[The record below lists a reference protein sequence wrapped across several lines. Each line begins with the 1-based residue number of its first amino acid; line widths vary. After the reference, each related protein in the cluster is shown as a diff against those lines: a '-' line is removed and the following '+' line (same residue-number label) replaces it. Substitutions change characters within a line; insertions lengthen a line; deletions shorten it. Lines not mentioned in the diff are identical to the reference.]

1 MKKETLVV
9 LGDGETFSGIEDCE
23 VVVVSEEA
31 SNRMMNTA
39 YCELED
45 EWDKQQRRK
54 KLGLPL
60 EQSEDD
66 EDRLTVKPVYEI
78 YNISELLNYFKQGK
92 NWDGYNLMKK
102 GGE

>member
-1 MKKETLVV
+1 MEKQTLVV

-31 SNRMMNTA
+31 SNRMMNTM
-39 YCELED
+39 YYELED

-102 GGE
+102 GDE

>member
-1 MKKETLVV
+1 MEKQTLVV

-31 SNRMMNTA
+31 SNRMMNTM
-39 YCELED
+39 YYELED

>member
-31 SNRMMNTA
+31 SDRMVNTM
-39 YCELED
+39 YYELED

-78 YNISELLNYFKQGK
+78 YKISELLNYFKQGK

>member
-1 MKKETLVV
+1 
-9 LGDGETFSGIEDCE
+9 
-23 VVVVSEEA
+23 
-31 SNRMMNTA
+31 MMNTM
-39 YCELED
+39 YYELED

>member
-1 MKKETLVV
+1 MEKQTLVV

-39 YCELED
+39 YWNLED
-45 EWDKQQRRK
+45 EWDEQQRRK
-54 KLGLPL
+54 KLGLPPDTSL
-60 EQSEDD
+60 DD

-78 YNISELLNYFKQGK
+78 YKISELLNYFKQGK